1 MSRFVDN
8 FFWVSFYYANM
19 IESSNSSSLS
29 KSKPRSKLKAPENDG
44 NDAVVSGKSYFQND
58 DQDDIIELRPNSL
71 EQYIGQSSIKK
82 QLHIIIESA
91 KIREKLPEH
100 MLFYGQP
107 GLGKTTLAY
116 LISNELKTNFKVIS
130 APSLQKIADVIS
142 LLVNTEPN
150 TVIFIDEVH
159 RLKAPIEES
168 LYSAME
174 DFKID
179 IIVGKGQGATT
190 VRMDLPPFM
199 LVAATTK
206 LGKISKPLKD
216 RFPNVFRLEP
226 YTDSEIIDLIERTCK
241 IIKLKLD
248 SDSVLL
254 ACRRS
259 RGIPRV
265 ANNLLKRLLDLQMA
279 KKQKILTPLAVKEF
293 FEEMGVFE
301 EGLTI
306 TDINYLHALN
316 ESTHS
321 LKSISDR
328 LQETTDTIE
337 EVTEPYLTHLG
348 YIIKT
353 SEGRNITHKGLS
365 YLERIDKFKI

>member
-1 MSRFVDN
+1 MSRLLTTKQGLIFII
-8 FFWVSFYYANM
+8 YIM
-19 IESSNSSSLS
+19 IESSSKKSS
-29 KSKPRSKLKAPENDG
+29 KTKTNLKGKIIENDD
-44 NDAVVSGKSYFQND
+44 NLINSKTYFQ
-58 DQDDIIELRPNSL
+58 QDESSDAIELRPKNL
-71 EQYIGQSSIKK
+71 EQYIGQTSIKK
-82 QLHIIIESA
+82 QLNIIIESA
-91 KIREKLPEH
+91 RIREKLPEH

-116 LISNELKTNFKVIS
+116 LISNELKSNFKVIS
-130 APSLQKIADVIS
+130 APSLQKISDVIS

-150 TVIFIDEVH
+150 TVIFIDEIH

-174 DFKID
+174 DFQID

-199 LVAATTK
+199 LVGATTK

-226 YTDSEIIDLIERTCK
+226 YSDSEIIDLIERTCK

-248 SDSVLL
+248 DDSILTT
-254 ACRRS
+254 CRRS

-265 ANNLLKRLLDLQMA
+265 ANNLLKRLLDLQMS
-279 KKQKILTPLAVKEF
+279 KKSRVLNVDMVKEF

-301 EGLTI
+301 EGLTV
-306 TDINYLHALN
+306 TDINYLQALN
-316 ESTHS
+316 EATHS
-321 LKSISDR
+321 LKSIADR

-353 SEGRNITHKGLS
+353 SEGRNITHKGVN
-365 YLERIDKFKI
+365 YLERLERSKL